1 MTVTRRK
8 FLSRS
13 VAGVGALGLTGIVP
27 SGWVPSAFAT
37 NEIMPKNGPRVVVVG
52 GGWGGATAAKY
63 IRLQDPGIEVV
74 MIERQP
80 VFRSCPISNWVIGG
94 LKNMSD
100 ITISYDSLK
109 SKHGIKVVQDT
120 VAAID
125 PEERLVMISG
135 GAIKY
140 DRLVI
145 APGISLDYDSVE
157 GLDAVGRG
165 VFPAAW
171 WAGAETHQL
180 TKELAGMQAGGTVV
194 LSVPFGPYRCPP
206 GPYERASL
214 IADYLKKNKPGS
226 KLIVLDS
233 NEKIVSKGKLF
244 KEAWDEFY
252 SDIIDYRTD
261 NAVVK
266 VDPGARIVSTNF
278 DDIKA
283 DVGNIIPVQRA
294 NDTVDLAGLR
304 PEGRRWCPV
313 DPWTYESSIHENI
326 HVIGDATDATTV
338 GKVPKSGFIANSM
351 GKVCASA
358 VVALMN
364 GREAPR
370 PSMANTCY
378 SLVSGTEG
386 ISVTAVYDWDDA
398 LGKMAAIKGA
408 KGLSPGR
415 FKIVASNADDWAKA
429 IWSDMLG

>member
-13 VAGVGALGLTGIVP
+13 VAGLGALGLTGIVP

-157 GLDAVGRG
+157 GLDAVGR
-165 VFPAAW
+165 
-171 WAGAETHQL
+171 
-180 TKELAGMQAGGTVV
+180 
-194 LSVPFGPYRCPP
+194 
-206 GPYERASL
+206 
-214 IADYLKKNKPGS
+214 
-226 KLIVLDS
+226 
-233 NEKIVSKGKLF
+233 
-244 KEAWDEFY
+244 
-252 SDIIDYRTD
+252 
-261 NAVVK
+261 
-266 VDPGARIVSTNF
+266 
-278 DDIKA
+278 
-283 DVGNIIPVQRA
+283 
-294 NDTVDLAGLR
+294 
-304 PEGRRWCPV
+304 
-313 DPWTYESSIHENI
+313 
-326 HVIGDATDATTV
+326 
-338 GKVPKSGFIANSM
+338 
-351 GKVCASA
+351 
-358 VVALMN
+358 
-364 GREAPR
+364 
-370 PSMANTCY
+370 
-378 SLVSGTEG
+378 
-386 ISVTAVYDWDDA
+386 
-398 LGKMAAIKGA
+398 
-408 KGLSPGR
+408 
-415 FKIVASNADDWAKA
+415 
-429 IWSDMLG
+429 

>member
-13 VAGVGALGLTGIVP
+13 VAGLGALGLTGIVP

-214 IADYLKKNKPGS
+214 IADYLKRNKPGS

-252 SDIIDYRTD
+252 SDIIDL
-261 NAVVK
+261 
-266 VDPGARIVSTNF
+266 S
-278 DDIKA
+278 
-283 DVGNIIPVQRA
+283 
-294 NDTVDLAGLR
+294 L
-304 PEGRRWCPV
+304 
-313 DPWTYESSIHENI
+313 IHI
-326 HVIGDATDATTV
+326 
-338 GKVPKSGFIANSM
+338 
-351 GKVCASA
+351 
-358 VVALMN
+358 
-364 GREAPR
+364 
-370 PSMANTCY
+370 
-378 SLVSGTEG
+378 
-386 ISVTAVYDWDDA
+386 
-398 LGKMAAIKGA
+398 
-408 KGLSPGR
+408 
-415 FKIVASNADDWAKA
+415 
-429 IWSDMLG
+429 